1 MADICRV
8 GDRVRA
14 RSVDRGG
21 HTRLPRYI
29 RGHTGTVVAV
39 HCKTVVPDRVVAGDP
54 GEREPLYAVRFDSE
68 ELWGVPGHA
77 VTIELWH
84 SYLDV

>member
-1 MADICRV
+1 VSDTLRV

-14 RSVDRGG
+14 RPQDNGG

-29 RGHTGTVVAV
+29 QGREGTLVALHGV
-39 HCKTVVPDRVVAGDP
+39 SPVPDEVAAGHP
-54 GEREPLYAVRFDSE
+54 GEPEPVYAVRFEALD
-68 ELWGVPGHA
+68 LWGTPGHT

-84 SYLDV
+84 SYLDI